1 MKPTIEILE
10 EAREELCGILDHI
23 SCMFGLE
30 DELYVDLEKVEA
42 KLSLISKRLT
52 NPVVQQEPSKHIPK
66 DPYKKTSDF
75 AEVKAFVDAGKLPP
89 LGSVKTGIQYLNSKK
104 GN

>member
-10 EAREELCGILDHI
+10 EAREELCGVLDQI

-42 KLSLISKRLT
+42 KLSIIYKRLT
-52 NPVVQQEPSKHIPK
+52 EPVEQQLSQN
-66 DPYKKTSDF
+66 DDDY
-75 AEVKAFVDAGKLPP
+75 AFMAQSED
-89 LGSVKTGIQYLNSKK
+89 I
-104 GN
+104 

>member
-1 MKPTIEILE
+1 MIKPTIEILE

-42 KLSLISKRLT
+42 KLSIIYKRLT
-52 NPVVQQEPSKHIPK
+52 EPVVPQE
-66 DPYKKTSDF
+66 
-75 AEVKAFVDAGKLPP
+75 E
-89 LGSVKTGIQYLNSKK
+89 N
-104 GN
+104 

>member
-1 MKPTIEILE
+1 MIKPTVEILE

-23 SCMFGLE
+23 ACMFGFE

-42 KLSLISKRLT
+42 KLSLIYKRLT
-52 NPVVQQEPSKHIPK
+52 EPVTQQ
-66 DPYKKTSDF
+66 
-75 AEVKAFVDAGKLPP
+75 
-89 LGSVKTGIQYLNSKK
+89 K